1 VPTLSLMVRL
11 SGSQLPSRN
20 HLKWHAVCPSLV
32 LPKSIDTLSFLP
44 AGMRLDGREIA
55 MTNETEASPARVP
68 TWNTTADKLKNAVA
82 DQLKSAAASIEEKA
96 TSGQAPRQ
104 LAEYGQKA
112 ADWLDSSG
120 DYVRNIDPNQVKLDI
135 ENKVRKNPGR
145 SLLIAGAA
153 GLFLGI
159 LVRRRPW

>member
-1 VPTLSLMVRL
+1 
-11 SGSQLPSRN
+11 
-20 HLKWHAVCPSLV
+20 
-32 LPKSIDTLSFLP
+32 
-44 AGMRLDGREIA
+44 

-68 TWNTTADKLKNAVA
+68 NWNTTADKLKNAVA
-82 DQLKSAAASIEEKA
+82 DQLKNAAASIEEKA
-96 TSGQAPRQ
+96 TSGQAPGQ

-120 DYVRNIDPNQVKLDI
+120 DYVRNIDPKQVKLDI

-159 LVRRRPW
+159 LFRRRS